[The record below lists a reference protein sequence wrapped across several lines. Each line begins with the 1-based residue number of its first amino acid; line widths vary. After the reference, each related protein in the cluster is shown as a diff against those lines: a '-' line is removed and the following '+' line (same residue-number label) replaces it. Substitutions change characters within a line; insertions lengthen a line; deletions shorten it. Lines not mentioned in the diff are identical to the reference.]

1 MMNKKLVLKRNGEL
15 NNRARS
21 YKLFINDEYFEDI
34 NRNEEKIIVV
44 NSNTVNLVLKIDWC
58 KSKKHEIKFRDNE
71 NQKEFEIS
79 SSISN
84 KLWNLIVA
92 GMIFS
97 ILLFFIL
104 RINFFGILAV
114 GFVLIPFYKITIDR
128 NNYLIVKEV
137 KT

>member
-1 MMNKKLVLKRNGEL
+1 MMNKKLVLKRNEEL
-15 NNRARS
+15 NNRNRS

-34 NRNEEKIIVV
+34 NINEEKVIII

-58 KSKKHEIKFRDNE
+58 TSKKHEIKFRDNE

-84 KLWNLIVA
+84 KLWSLVVT

-97 ILLFFIL
+97 MLLFFIL
-104 RINFFGILAV
+104 RINFFGILAI

-128 NNYLIVKEV
+128 NNYLIIKEV